1 MMKLGPTSGET
12 KAMSVND
19 IFLSRL
25 KLLIIMAKAYLKNY
39 PIGKYRKSAIIENA
53 HHVFYHSLQLINET
67 DFFENHESESQS
79 GINSEIEIE
88 EECVFHQ
95 RVKLLAVMV
104 KALAEDRL
112 TGHINKKALQN
123 NLNRIC
129 DTLTFTFHIKDLDFL
144 KVA

>member
-1 MMKLGPTSGET
+1 MMKLGPTSEKT
-12 KAMSVND
+12 RAMSVNN

-53 HHVFYHSLQLINET
+53 HHVFYHSLQLISET

-79 GINSEIEIE
+79 GISSGVETE
-88 EECVFHQ
+88 EEQVFHQ
-95 RVKLLAVMV
+95 RVQLLAVMV
-104 KALAEDRL
+104 KALAENRL
-112 TGHINKKALQN
+112 TGHIREKALQD
-123 NLNRIC
+123 NLDRIC
-129 DTLTFTFHIKDLDFL
+129 DTLIVNFHIKNLDFL

>member
-1 MMKLGPTSGET
+1 MMKLERTPGEMR
-12 KAMSVND
+12 AMSVDD

-39 PIGKYRKSAIIENA
+39 PIGKYRKSAVIENA
-53 HHVFYHSLQLINET
+53 HHVFYHSMQLVSET
-67 DFFENHESESQS
+67 FFFENHESESQS
-79 GINSEIEIE
+79 GISSEIEIE